1 MFANA
6 INRRAS
12 DSSVR
17 ANNRAALPGGSQTN
31 EAAPVGNGDDSQP
44 PLSEDEIRGAIAKVE
59 NRPNDIPLQHNFG
72 MALYRYANQTQD
84 ARLLPD
90 VARILKR
97 AYETNPKDY
106 ELTVTLANALFDI
119 GQTSDPAR
127 FNEAR
132 RYYAK
137 ALEMRPDDVDVRTDL
152 GLTYYFGQPSDP
164 QRAIAEYRKSIA
176 LNPRHEAT
184 LQNLAAALIN
194 VGNREEAEQRVNELQ
209 KLNPAHPA
217 LPNLR
222 TQLAQS
228 KIAARE

>member
-1 MFANA
+1 MLANA

-12 DSSVR
+12 DSSAR
-17 ANNRAALPGGSQTN
+17 ANNRPARPGESRAN
-31 EAAPVGNGDDSQP
+31 ETAPASNMDGSQP

-59 NRPNDIPLQHNFG
+59 NRSSDIPLQRDFG

-84 ARLLPD
+84 ARFLPD

-97 AYETNPKDY
+97 ASDANPKDY

-132 RYYAK
+132 RYYTR
-137 ALEMRPDDVDVRTDL
+137 ALEMKPDDVDVRTDL

-176 LNPRHEAT
+176 LNPRHETT
-184 LQNLAAALIN
+184 LQNLAAALIS
-194 VGNREEAEQRVNELQ
+194 VGNREEAEKRVDDLQ
-209 KLNPAHPA
+209 KLNPANPA

-222 TQLAQS
+222 AQLAQS
-228 KIAARE
+228 RIAAQE